1 MELLE
6 HDIASI
12 SAFLSSERLA
22 TFQAITGSTK
32 EAILLHQQMLQ
43 FGTTLMSVTAVIEIA
58 IRNAICERITALLG
72 GGGWLRTPPAPFMW
86 DPAEKSKIG
95 LAEASARK
103 AAYAKLPH
111 SAKKALDG
119 IAYRGGVP
127 ATLTHEESSK
137 ARQKAIVVAD
147 GQIIAQLTMA
157 FWKRL
162 FSLEYEHTLW
172 NRSLKHIFP
181 DKQLKRAHVAVQFE
195 EIYQARNRIAH
206 HEPIYDKRL
215 ARVMHAVEFVVQ
227 KFGVADTTGKTA
239 LAKLLDDDLQ
249 ILIGEATA
257 LEAKID
263 TFRRTVNGETAVKT
277 PPGH

>member
-1 MELLE
+1 MDLLD

-72 GGGWLRTPPAPFMW
+72 GGGWLRTPPAPFAW
-86 DPAEKSKIG
+86 EPSEKSKIG
-95 LAEASARK
+95 QAEASARK
-103 AAYAKLPH
+103 AAYAKMPH
-111 SAKKALDG
+111 AMKKSLDPVAFPHGIPPGHTHDEIAK
-119 IAYRGGVP
+119 
-127 ATLTHEESSK
+127 E
-137 ARQKAIVVAD
+137 RQKAIVVAD
-147 GQIIAQLTMA
+147 GQVIAQLTMA

-162 FSLEYEHTLW
+162 FSTEYEHALW

-195 EIYQARNRIAH
+195 ELYQARNRIAH

-215 ARVMHAVEFVVQ
+215 ERVLMAVEFVVE
-227 KFGVADTTGKTA
+227 KFGAMDATGKTP

-249 ILIGEATA
+249 ILVAEAKA

-263 TFRRTVNGETAVKT
+263 TFRKSANGQGAQAQ
-277 PPGH
+277 P

>member
-1 MELLE
+1 MDLLD

-22 TFQAITGSTK
+22 TFRAITGSTK

-43 FGTTLMSVTAVIEIA
+43 FGTTLMSVTAIIEIA
-58 IRNAICERITALLG
+58 VRNAICERITARLG
-72 GGGWLRTPPAPFMW
+72 GGGWLRTPPAPFDW
-86 DPAEKSKIG
+86 EPAEKDKIRS
-95 LAEASARK
+95 AEGSARK
-103 AAYAKLPH
+103 ALYAKMSHP
-111 SAKKALDG
+111 AKKALDAHAYPGG
-119 IAYRGGVP
+119 IP
-127 ATLTHEESSK
+127 AGLSHDAISK
-137 ARQKAIVVAD
+137 ARQRTIPVAD
-147 GQIIAQLTMA
+147 GQVIAQLTMA

-162 FSLEYEHTLW
+162 FSTEYEHTLW

-215 ARVMHAVEFVVQ
+215 ERVLQAVEFVVD
-227 KFGVADTTGKTA
+227 KFGTADATGKTP

-249 ILIGEATA
+249 LLVAEATA

-263 TFRRTVNGETAVKT
+263 TFRKSANGQGA
-277 PPGH
+277 

>member
-1 MELLE
+1 MDFLD

-72 GGGWLRTPPAPFMW
+72 GGGWLRTPPAPFSW
-86 DPAEKSKIG
+86 EPSERSKIG
-95 LAEASARK
+95 MAEASARK
-103 AAYAKLPH
+103 AAYAKMPQGIKKSLDPVAFPH
-111 SAKKALDG
+111 G
-119 IAYRGGVP
+119 IPPGN
-127 ATLTHEESSK
+127 THEEISK

-147 GQIIAQLTMA
+147 GQVIAQLTMA

-162 FSLEYEHTLW
+162 FSTEYEHALW

-215 ARVMHAVEFVVQ
+215 ERVLLAVEFVVE
-227 KFGVADTTGKTA
+227 KFGAADATNITP
-239 LAKLLDDDLQ
+239 LAKLLHDDLQ
-249 ILIGEATA
+249 VLVAEAKA

-263 TFRRTVNGETAVKT
+263 TFRKSANGQGT
-277 PPGH
+277 

>member
-1 MELLE
+1 MELLD

-32 EAILLHQQMLQ
+32 EAVLLHQQMLQ

-72 GGGWLRTPPAPFMW
+72 GGGWLRTPPTPFAWAPS
-86 DPAEKSKIG
+86 EKSKIG

-103 AAYAKLPH
+103 AVYAKMSH
-111 SAKKALDG
+111 STKKLLDSVAFPQG
-119 IAYRGGVP
+119 IPPGR
-127 ATLTHEESSK
+127 THDEISK

-147 GQIIAQLTMA
+147 GQVIAQLTMA

-162 FSLEYEHTLW
+162 FSAEYEHALW

-215 ARVMHAVEFVVQ
+215 ERVLNAVKFVVE
-227 KFGVADTTGKTA
+227 KFGTANATGKTP

-249 ILIGEATA
+249 TLAAEAKT
-257 LEAKID
+257 LEEKID
-263 TFRRTVNGETAVKT
+263 TFRKPANGQGIQAS
-277 PPGH
+277 P